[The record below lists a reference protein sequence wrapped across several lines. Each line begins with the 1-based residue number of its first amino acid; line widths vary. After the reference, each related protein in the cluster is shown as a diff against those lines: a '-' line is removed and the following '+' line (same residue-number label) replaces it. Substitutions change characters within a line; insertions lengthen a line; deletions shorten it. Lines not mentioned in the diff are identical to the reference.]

1 MIALA
6 LAAVLLGACSRND
19 GRTLTPPRPDQNL
32 SIATTTTVAV
42 TDPPSVDGSGSGSD
56 DGVTND
62 SSDGSDSGAVEDK
75 ATLLA
80 PWVAGDPIPDLY
92 TCKGGSQAPS
102 LVWRGFHSGAVEQA
116 IVMTDVDANNFVHWL
131 VVGIPPTLTNLDPA
145 HIPNG
150 ASIGQNSGG
159 TSGYTGPC
167 PPSGRHT
174 YVVTVYALA
183 EPSGVTSSTPAA
195 EALTAINAA
204 QIDSASVS
212 GTAGS

>member
-6 LAAVLLGACSRND
+6 LAATLLGACSRND

-42 TDPPSVDGSGSGSD
+42 TDPASVDGSG
-56 DGVTND
+56 DGVTDD
-62 SSDGSDSGAVEDK
+62 SSSGAVEDK
-75 ATLLA
+75 ATVLA

-92 TCKGGSQAPS
+92 TCKGGSQTPS
-102 LVWRGFHSGAVEQA
+102 IVWRGFRDGAVEQA

-131 VVGIPPTLTNLDPA
+131 VVGVPPTLTNLDPA
-145 HIPNG
+145 HIPSG
-150 ASIGQNSGG
+150 AIIGQNSGG

-174 YVVTVYALA
+174 YVITVYALS
-183 EPSGVTSSTPAA
+183 ESSGVTSSTPAA

-204 QIDSASVS
+204 QIETASVS